1 MPINGLDLRAERR
14 AANVTVTDL
23 AARMGRS
30 RQTLHVL
37 ERSAIITVEQ
47 AEAYRAALRD
57 AIVAS
62 EARVA

>member
-1 MPINGLDLRAERR
+1 MPITGLDLRAERR
-14 AANVTVTDL
+14 AANITVTDL

-37 ERSAIITVEQ
+37 ERSAIITVDQ
-47 AEAYRAALRD
+47 ATSYRAALRD

-62 EARVA
+62 EGKVA